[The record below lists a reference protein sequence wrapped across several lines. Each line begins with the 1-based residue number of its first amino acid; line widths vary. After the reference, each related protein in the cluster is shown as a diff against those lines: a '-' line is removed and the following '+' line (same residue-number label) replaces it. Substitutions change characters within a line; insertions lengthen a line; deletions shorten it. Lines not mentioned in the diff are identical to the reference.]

1 MIIQLTSAKLSLARF
16 GEALSERLGEG
27 SHERHVSWLGK
38 DEV

>member
-1 MIIQLTSAKLSLARF
+1 MWRMIERF